1 MALFNA
7 DSYQEVSIDWLTV
20 TLKYDN
26 HGGGQAMLLTQGP
39 WDEVRDR
46 LIAYIEHKLDLT
58 RPDEI
63 TEKNTNK
70 GYNRTLKYSNGL
82 ELQFHDLYSYMG
94 ILVDMSGDTLRRF
107 RAKGWTDR
115 QVVNALDWNTD
126 DVFNDATT
134 QAVNWHRHMTRV
146 DLAIDYYNTNLKVE
160 PLANKV
166 TRTKEIEVWYQQYN
180 RRTHGYDEQR
190 SRAEAYA
197 HMNNGQFET
206 LYIGRP
212 GGSYQ
217 IRVYNKLLEQQTNS
231 ANPIPAGVKSWVRS
245 ELVLRQDLPESFVR
259 SVQQVEDDDAFC
271 RLIYRFTVNK
281 MILKY
286 QSGRKHELTND
297 MMKRAKGEG
306 IVRYSKSKP
315 DDFLR
320 AKYEHMMGGSGLI
333 GFLQILKGLEA
344 EGHPGLREQF
354 WELARAA
361 SDTRDMPKDIATQ
374 MAGIVALASSE
385 DYRLPFGNR

>member
-1 MALFNA
+1 MK
-7 DSYQEVSIDWLTV
+7 SRR
-20 TLKYDN
+20 K
-26 HGGGQAMLLTQGP
+26 H
-39 WDEVRDR
+39 
-46 LIAYIEHKLDLT
+46 
-58 RPDEI
+58 EI
-63 TEKNTNK
+63 K

-115 QVVNALDWNTD
+115 QVVNALDWNID

-166 TRTKEIEVWYQQYN
+166 TRTGEIEVWYQQYN

-212 GGSYQ
+212 GGS
-217 IRVYNKLLEQQTNS
+217 
-231 ANPIPAGVKSWVRS
+231 
-245 ELVLRQDLPESFVR
+245 LP
-259 SVQQVEDDDAFC
+259 
-271 RLIYRFTVNK
+271 
-281 MILKY
+281 KY
-286 QSGRKHELTND
+286 GYIINCWNNRRTALT
-297 MMKRAKGEG
+297 
-306 IVRYSKSKP
+306 RY
-315 DDFLR
+315 
-320 AKYEHMMGGSGLI
+320 
-333 GFLQILKGLEA
+333 LQG
-344 EGHPGLREQF
+344 
-354 WELARAA
+354 
-361 SDTRDMPKDIATQ
+361 
-374 MAGIVALASSE
+374 
-385 DYRLPFGNR
+385 